1 MSLELTP
8 EILRKYDVAGP
19 RYTSYP
25 TAPEWSS
32 EVSHEDYQLHLGK
45 ISDEDVSLYFHIP
58 FCQSLCTYC
67 GCNVAIRKHW
77 PKYGDEYIDYLEKE
91 MIAVTENLKKKL
103 TVQQLHWG
111 GGTPTFL
118 NLEQI
123 SRLFQLIEKYFNINF
138 EGELSIEIEPRTVD
152 RDQLQLL
159 RNLGFNRI
167 SMGVQDFDEKV
178 QNAINRVHDFEKV
191 KEIKEI
197 CDDLKFNSINLDLIY
212 GLPFQTLEGYK
223 ETVKKVLL
231 LKPDRVALYSFAHLP
246 WLKSHHKKISEES
259 LPNADEKLSIFLMAS
274 EAFSSGDYQRI
285 AMDHF
290 ALNTDEMSIAFREG
304 RLNRNF
310 MGYTVLP
317 TENIIGFGASSIGYV
332 EGGYFQNEKS
342 LINYYKGV
350 NDTSFGIEKGLNL
363 DEDDLIR
370 RELISELMCHFELN
384 RHRFSEKF
392 NIEFDDF
399 FDFEKEHL
407 EKCVREGLCE
417 DDGQNIKVTELGK
430 LFVRNIAMGFDAYLR
445 EKGQHRRFSKVI

>member
-1 MSLELTP
+1 M
-8 EILRKYDVAGP
+8 
-19 RYTSYP
+19 
-25 TAPEWSS
+25 
-32 EVSHEDYQLHLGK
+32 
-45 ISDEDVSLYFHIP
+45 
-58 FCQSLCTYC
+58 
-67 GCNVAIRKHW
+67 
-77 PKYGDEYIDYLEKE
+77 
-91 MIAVTENLKKKL
+91 
-103 TVQQLHWG
+103 VQQLHWG

-290 ALNTDEMSIAFREG
+290 ALKTDEMSIAFREG

-342 LINYYKGV
+342 LIDYYKGV
-350 NDTSFGIEKGLNL
+350 DDTCFGIEKGLNL

-392 NIEFDDF
+392 NIEFDEF

-417 DDGQNIKVTELGK
+417 DDGQVIKVTELGK

-445 EKGQHRRFSKVI
+445 DKGQHRRFSKVI